1 MKETKLGDFLRTLE
15 PRRPVKIGCTDGSSF
30 VFAGRAED
38 FLESPEGML
47 IYGNQGGRHG
57 APRSRHPYKN
67 VPYLDRYVQ
76 SAFATL
82 QAWDKGTVVIMID
95 GNENGSLDSVNG
107 LTELSGEKI
116 PDDNVYSIL
125 GAVVRP
131 MCKAL
136 VDAFYEHEKNLDD
149 DGSIISWSKEQK
161 TRKAITMHTRRLME
175 YGWDIAGDGFV
186 GQVKDCQR
194 QAIRKLRKERYG
206 KNY

>member
-15 PRRPVKIGCTDGSSF
+15 PRRPVKIGCADGSSF
-30 VFAGRAED
+30 LFAGNAGE
-38 FLESPEGML
+38 FLSRPDG
-47 IYGNQGGRHG
+47 ITIGNQGGRHG
-57 APRSRHPYKN
+57 VPRSRHPYKN

-82 QAWDKGTVVIMID
+82 QAWDRGTVVIMID

-175 YGWDIAGDGFV
+175 YGWDLAGDGFV